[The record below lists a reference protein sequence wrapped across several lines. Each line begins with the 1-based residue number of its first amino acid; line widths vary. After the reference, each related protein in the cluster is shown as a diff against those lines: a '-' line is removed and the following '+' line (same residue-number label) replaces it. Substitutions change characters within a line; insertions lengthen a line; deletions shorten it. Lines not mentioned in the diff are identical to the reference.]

1 MIDELAHAGSEHLDP
16 AFAAGYDRTQP
27 DFWKAIALTRIARQ
41 LRPGGIRRLHG
52 AAGGGRSGTGPAPL
66 PDRPGT

>member
-1 MIDELAHAGSEHLDP
+1 MIDELAHAGAEHLDP
-16 AFAAGYDRTQP
+16 AF
-27 DFWKAIALTRIARQ
+27 
-41 LRPGGIRRLHG
+41 